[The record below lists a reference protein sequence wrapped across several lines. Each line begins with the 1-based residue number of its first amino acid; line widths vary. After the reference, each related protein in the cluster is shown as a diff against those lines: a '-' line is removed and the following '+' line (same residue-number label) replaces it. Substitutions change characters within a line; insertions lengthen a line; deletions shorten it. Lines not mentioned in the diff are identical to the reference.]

1 MLHLE
6 QKLTTAYLEAFKLH
20 KGRDIFFGSY
30 ADLEVALKGK
40 VDWRSMLNELLGR
53 LSLVTKVPLVTPTD
67 KVHARMLPY
76 LVEATTILETTPIS
90 VVRNWLGLMM
100 TFQLKELSTDALQRA
115 IAAFTGDH
123 TYDQKARKAFC
134 NAFPTHWPAVHSRIY
149 IDSHF
154 SAQKKT
160 EAKMMVRSLRVAFAQ
175 DLANHTEWLDEK
187 TKKAALEKLKAIK
200 QVVGYE
206 DWIIDD
212 QALTADY
219 PRLNN
224 ETIVRGRFFESALP
238 LRVDY
243 RRNILGFMHPDT
255 PVIPYPEQAAHDPT
269 LVNAFYGLTANSISN

>member
-30 ADLEVALKGK
+30 DDLEVALKGK

-53 LSLVTKVPLVTPTD
+53 LSLTKVPQVTPTD

-160 EAKMMVRSLRVAFAQ
+160 EAEMMVRSLRVAFAQ

-187 TKKAALEKLKAIK
+187 TKRAALEKLAAIK

-212 QALTADY
+212 QALTTDY

-224 ETIVRGRFFESALP
+224 QTIVRGRFFESALP

-243 RRNILGFMHPDT
+243 RRTILGFMHPDT